1 MPEFFDNKP
10 FRDLKFLAEYR
21 RKAREFEA
29 NNISTTVTQLLRYGV
44 CPCIALGRYTTCCK
58 VKHGDLSTP

>member
-1 MPEFFDNKP
+1 MSAFFPEKP
-10 FRDLKFLAEYR
+10 FRDLESLAKYR

-44 CPCIALGRYTTCCK
+44 CPCIALGKYSTCCK
-58 VKHGDLSTP
+58 QLHGDLTL